1 MKSTSI
7 SEAKNRLSAYID
19 RVRRGETVVITD
31 RGKPVARLTLVE
43 PTAKDEEAQA
53 IRRINALPW
62 VRPGKGGKP
71 KGAKNPIPWKPGDKL
86 ASDRVIED
94 RI

>member
-1 MKSTSI
+1 MK
-7 SEAKNRLSAYID
+7 NHLSKYLKLAQAGKD
-19 RVRRGETVVITD
+19 VVTPAG
-31 RGKPVARLTLVE
+31 GKPVARLTLVE
-43 PTAKDEEAQA
+43 LTAKNEEAQA

-62 VRPGKGGKP
+62 VRPGKGGKV

-94 RI
+94 RN